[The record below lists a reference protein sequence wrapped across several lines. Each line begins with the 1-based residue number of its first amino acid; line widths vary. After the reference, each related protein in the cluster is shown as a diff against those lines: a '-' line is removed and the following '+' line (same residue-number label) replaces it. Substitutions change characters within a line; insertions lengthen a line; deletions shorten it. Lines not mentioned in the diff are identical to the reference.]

1 VIDAGNQPLS
11 QIQGVHEM
19 KKFVVSFLALA
30 AMSLASAASSYNLR
44 LFKESIV
51 AGTTLQPGEYNLRLD
66 GDKATISRGKT
77 KVEVSVKQNDE
88 STKFN
93 STSVRYTN
101 GDGKYRISEIRLGG
115 TSTTLV
121 VN

>member
-1 VIDAGNQPLS
+1 
-11 QIQGVHEM
+11 M

-88 STKFN
+88 STKFS